1 MLPFVALALATALL
15 RLEAWSRPAAGAA
28 LAILLVAEVAWG
40 WHKTPPLFVG
50 EPSSRVAAR
59 AAASDW
65 LAHTSRPDDVLFGYD
80 PLFLGAWER
89 NGDFPL
95 TVVPRA
101 DVKLALGTTRKAT
114 KPLGRGVWVFDSSD
128 TNNFDPR
135 PTIRLVTP
143 QPAADFEARTF
154 GPFLVIRTRE
164 PTRTQANYFVQ
175 ARRAQLVGKALF
187 LGDADINY
195 QTVVRAGRRLG
206 VYTPRSRS
214 ISSR

>member
-1 MLPFVALALATALL
+1 MAAFAGLLA
-15 RLEAWSRPAAGAA
+15 
-28 LAILLVAEVAWG
+28 AEVAWG
-40 WHKTPPLFVG
+40 WQKTPPLYEG
-50 EPSSRVAAR
+50 EPAARVAAR

-65 LAHTSRPDDVLFGYD
+65 LAATSRPDDILFGYD

-89 NGDFPL
+89 NRDFPL

-101 DVKLALGTTRKAT
+101 DITLALGTTRKADGR
-114 KPLGRGVWVFDSSD
+114 LGRGVWVFDSSD
-128 TNNFDPR
+128 TNNFNPQ
-135 PTIRLVTP
+135 PTIQRVV
-143 QPAADFEARTF
+143 PAPEDEFEARSF

-164 PTRTQANYFVQ
+164 STGTPAGYFRQ

-195 QTVVRAGRRLG
+195 RTVVRAGRRLG